1 MRRFLPT
8 ACLLPI
14 LALAAPAARAELAIG
29 GFAPQIA
36 FFGADAQDGDA
47 PLDQIAGTATQM
59 VEPAFGVYEPN
70 EQLIYVSDFNG
81 RALRVYPAFARGD
94 VAPLRVLNPP
104 TFGQTRAS
112 APVYAQDEI
121 GIIVSNCCIAT
132 YPLHASGDNTFAI
145 RTISWGGL
153 SGSATD
159 LNNPLSLRYLP
170 GSDEYVVSE
179 YDRLVFHARTA
190 GAYDAPTRR
199 ITGPAVASCISLA
212 HDPAAQRLFVLCQ
225 TPWDGSSPTTHVRI
239 VVFADDAS
247 GEATPLYTIEGD
259 ATGLDL
265 PPGYYVTGIG
275 HDPYLHRL
283 MVASGSNS
291 GDASQNRVVTF
302 ADDASGNAAP
312 VQRLSGAHLGSG
324 WLGTPFAVPTD
335 AIFANGFDD

>member
-1 MRRFLPT
+1 MRPSLLA
-8 ACLLPI
+8 ACLLST
-14 LALAAPAARAELAIG
+14 LALAAPNVHAEMAVG
-29 GFAPQIA
+29 GYFPQIA
-36 FFGADAQDGDA
+36 FFGANAQGADA
-47 PLDQIAGTATQM
+47 PLAQIAGAATQM

-104 TFGQTRAS
+104 QFGQTRAS
-112 APVYAQDEI
+112 APVFAHDEI

-132 YPLHASGDNTFAI
+132 YPLHASGEETFAI
-145 RTISWGGL
+145 RTINWGGL

-170 GSDEYVVSE
+170 DSDEYLVSE

-190 GAYDAPTRR
+190 APYDAPTRR
-199 ITGPAVASCISLA
+199 ITGPAVANCVSVA
-212 HDPAAQRLFVLCQ
+212 HDPASHRLFVLCQ
-225 TPWDGSSPTTHVRI
+225 APWDGSSATTRVRI
-239 VVFADDAS
+239 GVFADGAS
-247 GEATPLYTIEGD
+247 GEAAPLYTIAGD

-265 PPGYYVTGIG
+265 PPGSYVNGIG

-283 MVASGSNS
+283 MVASGTGS
-291 GDASQNRVVTF
+291 GDPAQNRVLVF

-312 VQRLSGAHLGSG
+312 IQALSGANLGTGS
-324 WLGTPFAVPTD
+324 LGTPFAVPLD
-335 AIFANGFDD
+335 AIFANGFDE

>member
-1 MRRFLPT
+1 MRPSLAA
-8 ACLLPI
+8 ACLLSAF
-14 LALAAPAARAELAIG
+14 ALAASTAHAEMAIG

-36 FFGADAQDGDA
+36 FFGANAQDGDA
-47 PLDQIAGTATQM
+47 PLAQIAGADTQM

-70 EQLIYVSDFNG
+70 EQLLYVSDFNG
-81 RALRVYPAFARGD
+81 RALRVYPAFARGN

-104 TFGQTRAS
+104 QFGQTRAS
-112 APVYAQDEI
+112 APVYAHDEI
-121 GIIVSNCCIAT
+121 GVIVSNCCIAT
-132 YPLHASGDNTFAI
+132 YPLHSSGSDTFAI
-145 RTISWGGL
+145 RTINWGGL

-170 GSDEYVVSE
+170 DSDEYVVSE

-199 ITGPAVASCISLA
+199 ITGPAVANCISVA
-212 HDPAAQRLFVLCQ
+212 HDRAAHRLFVLCQ
-225 TPWDGSSPTTHVRI
+225 APWDGSSPSTHVRI
-239 VVFADDAS
+239 GVFADDAS

-259 ATGLDL
+259 MTGLDL

-283 MVASGSNS
+283 MVASSSNS
-291 GDASQNRVVTF
+291 GNPAQNRVVVF
-302 ADDASGNAAP
+302 ADSASGNATP
-312 VQRLSGAHLGSG
+312 VQQLSGAALSSG

-335 AIFANGFDD
+335 AIFANGFDG

>member
-1 MRRFLPT
+1 MRPSPLL
-8 ACLLPI
+8 ACLLSTF
-14 LALAAPAARAELAIG
+14 ALAASTTRAEMAIG

-36 FFGADAQDGDA
+36 FFGPNAQGGDA
-47 PLDQIAGTATQM
+47 PLAQIIGADTQM

-70 EQLIYVSDFNG
+70 EQLVYVSDFNG
-81 RALRVYPAFARGD
+81 RALLVYPAFARGN
-94 VAPLRVLNPP
+94 VAPVRVLNPP
-104 TFGQTRAS
+104 QFGQTRAS
-112 APVYAQDEI
+112 APVYAHDEI

-132 YPLHASGDNTFAI
+132 YPLHASGNDVFAI
-145 RTISWGGL
+145 RTINWGGL

-190 GAYDAPTRR
+190 GPYDAPTRR
-199 ITGPAVASCISLA
+199 ITGPAVANCISLA
-212 HDPAAQRLFVLCQ
+212 HDPAAHRLFVLCQ
-225 TPWDGSSPTTHVRI
+225 DPWDGSSPATRARI
-239 VVFADDAS
+239 AVFADDAS

-283 MVASGSNS
+283 MVASSSNS
-291 GDASQNRVVTF
+291 GDVAQNRVVVF
-302 ADDASGNAAP
+302 ADDAGGDAAP
-312 VQRLSGAHLGSG
+312 VQQVNGANVGTG
-324 WLGTPFAVPTD
+324 WLGTPFAVPVD
-335 AIFANGFDD
+335 DIFADGFDG